1 MLPSAQQSGQPA
13 MKQPPCPVETQRL
26 TDVPIGRRATVTR
39 IDGGRHMLQRLM
51 SLGITTG
58 SEIEVLHHRG
68 GGVVVGLHG
77 KRVALGAG
85 VASHIHACPID
96 RDGA

>member
-1 MLPSAQQSGQPA
+1 MFPSAERFGQPT
-13 MKQPPCPVETQRL
+13 MKQPPCPAETQPL
-26 TDVPIGRRATVTR
+26 VDMPIGQHATVTR
-39 IDGGRHMLQRLM
+39 IDGGRQMLQRLM

-77 KRVALGAG
+77 SRVALGAN
-85 VASHIHACPID
+85 VAGHIHVCPIESG
-96 RDGA
+96 GA